1 MASAQARRW
10 LAVLSYTWLRVL
22 LLFAVWL
29 LLQLVTPLR
38 GWLSVV
44 VALLISG
51 VISLFLLNRQRA
63 SMSVVVASF
72 FGGIN
77 ARIDAATRAEDDD
90 LGLEVL
96 AESQSDAQ
104 SDAIDKEHQ
113 TGSLENDDQSGTNR
127 A

>member
-1 MASAQARRW
+1 MASTQARRW
-10 LAVLSYTWLRVL
+10 LAVLSYTWLRAL

-44 VALLISG
+44 VALLVSG

-90 LGLEVL
+90 FESEVSV
-96 AESQSDAQ
+96 ESESGTQSDAVNEEQ
-104 SDAIDKEHQ
+104 H
-113 TGSLENDDQSGTNR
+113 TRSLENDDQSGTNR
-127 A
+127 T